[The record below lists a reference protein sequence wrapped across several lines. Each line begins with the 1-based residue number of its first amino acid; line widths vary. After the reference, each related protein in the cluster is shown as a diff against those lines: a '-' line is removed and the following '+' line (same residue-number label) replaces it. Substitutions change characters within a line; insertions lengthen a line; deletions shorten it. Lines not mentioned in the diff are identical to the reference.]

1 MAAWAS
7 VLRPMP
13 AAISRCPGFPRA
25 TSPSCRTRVGSMACR
40 YASQQIPLRVIPTPN
55 RLTLGSMAD
64 RRPNA
69 IRGESVSEL
78 GDMQKLLEVHGER
91 QVGRGRIREEKA
103 GVLRRNARLERLVVE
118 LTHAAHE
125 REIFP
130 A

>member
-1 MAAWAS
+1 
-7 VLRPMP
+7 MP
-13 AAISRCPGFPRA
+13 DL
-25 TSPSCRTRVGSMACR
+25 
-40 YASQQIPLRVIPTPN
+40 PLGPPAEPEV
-55 RLTLGSMAD
+55 
-64 RRPNA
+64 
-69 IRGESVSEL
+69 
-78 GDMQKLLEVHGER
+78 GDMQKLLEVHRER